1 MIAIVPIGP
10 AFRLCRTVP
19 AQAGE
24 AGPIDQVFR
33 TGPALAVA
41 GRVCPFFPTDRIS
54 AAATGPIGLALA
66 AVTVPIGP
74 AVAAATGPTDLVW
87 AVGTGPIDLAVAA
100 GIGPIGRRFRI
111 GRAWAAATGP
121 IVQHFQIG
129 RGPAAGTA
137 PIVRHVPVGPAMAA
151 ATAPIVRHVPAGPID
166 RESGGHQT
174 GVAALTG
181 PIGRSVHL
189 TGQSSLIVA
198 PLISM

>member
-1 MIAIVPIGP
+1 MIAIVQTGP
-10 AFRLCRTVP
+10 AFRLFRIGP

-74 AVAAATGPTDLVW
+74 TVAAATGPTDLVW

-137 PIVRHVPVGPAMAA
+137 PIVRHVP
-151 ATAPIVRHVPAGPID
+151 AGPID